1 MRNIHTKV
9 GYPSEERIC
18 PDCGKTVKGNNQ
30 LTLHIRKKHLNIKNF
45 QCDLCTLSF
54 YGKYELRSH
63 LIHAHMEFKECHPCT
78 LCPSVLSS
86 GRIKQSKCG
95 ITYNQNIFIYIAI
108 GLKVHSQHK
117 HSNLRPYA
125 CFCGKSF
132 SLRETLKT
140 HIRNVHKGERKFGMR
155 STFFNC

>member
-1 MRNIHTKV
+1 MHVRIKDFHCDLCDYSAYTRFDIVRHVRNIHTKV

-30 LTLHIRKKHLNIKNF
+30 LTLHIRKKHLNIKKF

-63 LIHAHMEFKECHPCT
+63 LIHAHIPKKFKECHPCT

-86 GRIKQSKCG
+86 GRIRQLKYDMIYAK
-95 ITYNQNIFIYIAI
+95 NIFSYRAQ
-108 GLKVHSQHK
+108 S
-117 HSNLRPYA
+117 SPA
-125 CFCGKSF
+125 A
-132 SLRETLKT
+132 
-140 HIRNVHKGERKFGMR
+140 
-155 STFFNC
+155 